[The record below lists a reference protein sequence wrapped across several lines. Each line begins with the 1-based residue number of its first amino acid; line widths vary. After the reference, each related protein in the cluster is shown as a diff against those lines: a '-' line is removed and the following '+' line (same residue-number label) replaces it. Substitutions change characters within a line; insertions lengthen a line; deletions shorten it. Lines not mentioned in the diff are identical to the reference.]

1 MFDNIYNSCINNIK
15 IITKQKFCKR
25 NNIIATIILFILG
38 NKKIYIYIF
47 KSYDSHLRNILLLK
61 Y

>member
-1 MFDNIYNSCINNIK
+1 MFDTIYNSCINIK

-25 NNIIATIILFILG
+25 NNIIATIILFILE
-38 NKKIYIYIF
+38 NKKIYIYLNRTILICTIF
-47 KSYDSHLRNILLLK
+47 Y